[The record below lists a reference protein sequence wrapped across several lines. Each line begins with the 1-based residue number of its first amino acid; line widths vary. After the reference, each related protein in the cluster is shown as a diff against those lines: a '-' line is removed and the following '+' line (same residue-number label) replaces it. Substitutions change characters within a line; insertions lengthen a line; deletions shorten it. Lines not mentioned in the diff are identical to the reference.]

1 MSTSPIGLLRI
12 KVAALAVNDVDRANR
27 FYEKTLG
34 LAPVIEDGQQI
45 GFQLENTIL
54 MLKPLADWYGR
65 PTAELNARITLEVT
79 NARSTEQS
87 LKALGVVISDPVQ
100 DYDGFPVGSFLDS
113 EGNKLWFCSQP

>member
-1 MSTSPIGLLRI
+1 MDDL
-12 KVAALAVNDVDRANR
+12 DRANH
-27 FYEKTLG
+27 FYEKSLG
-34 LAPVIEDGQQI
+34 LAPVIEGGQQI

-54 MLKPLADWYGR
+54 MLKPKADWYGR
-65 PTAELNARITLEVT
+65 PTAELNARLTLEVE

-100 DYDGFPVGSFLDS
+100 DYDGFPVGAFLDS